1 MDNIEQQTYSIR
13 EAIVQV
19 ITKWKLLLLLA
30 LIAMLGAL
38 IRHKYYPV
46 YPGVGKILIKE
57 QGGSSLNT
65 VLSQFGGASGLLSNQ
80 GAQNK
85 IDRSL
90 AYLETTEFNKRLA
103 TKLWGQ
109 LNDEQTADVV
119 KSELKSFLHSLKL
132 NTEVKT
138 AGDQDHQQNRLANS
152 LRLRL
157 KWNKSM
163 GGQLV
168 VRIKTPRRAWT
179 THLVNEALIEA
190 QKYLTEKELK
200 DVDDASLFFNQEIQE
215 VERRL
220 RQLELTTLRALKKSD
235 MLSVDAEKGEASQY
249 LTTLRKNIND
259 TEIKIKEGESLLK
272 GLIARDEQSSAKT
285 EEETLSKFALSGQ
298 IRHLQ
303 DELQTLKLRRDTL
316 KEYLKSYGGV
326 KKSLLPVQNQMERI
340 KTNYDFEYK
349 VYENLR
355 QGMAKLG
362 LERTFIEN
370 QIVILESESALKVH
384 SSPGL
389 LILLLVAITLSQIT
403 GLAMIAIYELFVG

>member
-1 MDNIEQQTYSIR
+1 MNTLDQHSYSIR

-38 IRHKYYPV
+38 VRHKYYPV
-46 YPGVGKILIKE
+46 YPGQGKILVKD

-65 VLSQFGGASGLLSNQ
+65 VLSQFSGASGLLSTQ
-80 GAQNK
+80 GAQIK

-103 TKLWGQ
+103 TRLWTQ
-109 LNDEQTADVV
+109 LHDEQTAEVV
-119 KSELKSFLHSLKL
+119 KEELRGFLTALKL
-132 NTEVKT
+132 DVT
-138 AGDQDHQQNRLANS
+138 AIDTGDQDHQQNRLANA
-152 LRLRL
+152 LRIRL
-157 KWNKSM
+157 NWNKM
-163 GGQLV
+163 AGGQLV

-179 THLVNEALIEA
+179 THLINEALVEA
-190 QKYLTEKELK
+190 QIFLTEKELK
-200 DVDDASLFFNQEIQE
+200 DVDDASIFFNMEIQE

-220 RQLELTTLRALKKSD
+220 RQLELSTLRALKKSD
-235 MLSVDAEKGEASQY
+235 MLSLDAEKGEASQY

-259 TEIKIKEGESLLK
+259 AEIKIKEGETLLA
-272 GLIARDEQSSAKT
+272 GLIARDQATATRT
-285 EEETLSKFALSGQ
+285 EEEALSKFALSGQ

-303 DELQTLKLRRDTL
+303 DELQSLRLRRDTL
-316 KEYLKSYGGV
+316 RDYLKSYGGT
-326 KKSLLPVQNQMERI
+326 KKTLLPVQNEMERI

-370 QIVILESESALKVH
+370 QIIILEKESALKVH

-389 LILLLVAITLSQIT
+389 FVLLLVSLTLSQIL
-403 GLAMIAIYELFVG
+403 GLAIIAIYELFAG